1 MKVDSDIDVQE
12 DMPFAG
18 PSWSYILMKP
28 LFKQ

>member
-1 MKVDSDIDVQE
+1 MKVDSDIDVVE

-18 PSWSYILMKP
+18 AFQSYILMKL